1 MLGYDELCFF
11 LPFYHLIMKQVGV
24 CCERLLHLLESWG
37 VGGKHRKPWCLL
49 DALRV
54 DVRNGGFMIWTRAQ
68 ILRLNSACRR
78 RYDRRFGCWPYPLY
92 AIPHINDFGEGHVN
106 SVIERL
112 LRATRRELDVYS
124 LGVRTKHPSRES
136 LMSAQ
141 CMHLLSVDFEM
152 HTYGIDFV
160 ERLNSTLTRGGS
172 KHGPGRSFV
181 QHAREFLLGQA
192 RDVHMSRG
200 GLDPLKPQ
208 TLDSEDLDIEE
219 VSHPPFLAQPRS
231 TRDTPHLAIL
241 DAPGSA
247 RPAGGEARPEEEISS
262 HAGSFEEAIIVR
274 RPALVSPS
282 GGEAAT
288 AKQQDAGKKAS
299 GLSPYMLEFNKHLA
313 NTKKALGRKN
323 DPRRNERSQGE
334 FQALVRQP
342 RGQLQLRRGLRLVD
356 AVWH

>member
-1 MLGYDELCFF
+1 
-11 LPFYHLIMKQVGV
+11 
-24 CCERLLHLLESWG
+24 
-37 VGGKHRKPWCLL
+37 
-49 DALRV
+49 
-54 DVRNGGFMIWTRAQ
+54 
-68 ILRLNSACRR
+68 
-78 RYDRRFGCWPYPLY
+78 
-92 AIPHINDFGEGHVN
+92 
-106 SVIERL
+106 
-112 LRATRRELDVYS
+112 
-124 LGVRTKHPSRES
+124 
-136 LMSAQ
+136 
-141 CMHLLSVDFEM
+141 MHLLSVDFEM

-247 RPAGGEARPEEEISS
+247 RPAGGEARPEEENSS

>member
-1 MLGYDELCFF
+1 
-11 LPFYHLIMKQVGV
+11 MKQVGV
-24 CCERLLHLLESWG
+24 CCERLLHLLESWD

-54 DVRNGGFMIWTRAQ
+54 DVRNGDFMIWTRAQ
-68 ILRLNSACRR
+68 ILRLNSASRR
-78 RYDRRFGCWPYPLY
+78 RYDRRFGSWPYPMY
-92 AIPHINDFGEGHVN
+92 AIPHINDFGEDHVN

-112 LRATRRELDVYS
+112 LHATRRELDVYS

-136 LMSAQ
+136 LQSAQ

-172 KHGPGRSFV
+172 THGPGRSFV

-192 RDVHMSRG
+192 RYVHMSRG

-219 VSHPPFLAQPRS
+219 VSHPPFLAQPIS

-274 RPALVSPS
+274 RPPRLFPS

-288 AKQQDAGKKAS
+288 AIKQKDAGKKAS
-299 GLSPYMLEFNKHLA
+299 GFRPYMLELNNHLA
-313 NTKKALGRKN
+313 NTKKSLGRKMTLDEMKEARVN
-323 DPRRNERSQGE
+323 
-334 FQALVRQP
+334 FK
-342 RGQLQLRRGLRLVD
+342 RLYGNLED
-356 AVWH
+356 NSSFEEAYD

>member
-1 MLGYDELCFF
+1 
-11 LPFYHLIMKQVGV
+11 
-24 CCERLLHLLESWG
+24 
-37 VGGKHRKPWCLL
+37 
-49 DALRV
+49 
-54 DVRNGGFMIWTRAQ
+54 MIWTRAQ

-247 RPAGGEARPEEEISS
+247 RPVGGEARPEEENSS

-274 RPALVSPS
+274 RPALVSPFRGRGCNS
-282 GGEAAT
+282 QAAGRW
-288 AKQQDAGKKAS
+288 QES
-299 GLSPYMLEFNKHLA
+299 IRLEPIHV
-313 NTKKALGRKN
+313 G
-323 DPRRNERSQGE
+323 
-334 FQALVRQP
+334 V
-342 RGQLQLRRGLRLVD
+342 
-356 AVWH
+356 